1 MDKDRI
7 LHSYGVANKMVEI
20 GKLLKLDNNLL
31 DDLFIIGINHDM
43 GCEFDKNNHAEVG
56 GNKLNE
62 LGFKY
67 YKEVYYHGRIQDEY
81 NSLYLDILNMA
92 DMMIDKYGNDVD
104 YDKRLK
110 DIKSRYGNDNAIYKR
125 CLELVDYLKNKY
137 KEIS

>member
-31 DDLFIIGINHDM
+31 DDLFIIGINHDI
-43 GCEFDKNNHAEVG
+43 GCEFDKNNHAVVG
-56 GNKLNE
+56 GNKLKE
-62 LGFKY
+62 VGFKY

-92 DMMIDKYGNDVD
+92 DMMIDKYGNDVG

-110 DIKSRYGNDNAIYKR
+110 DIESRYGNDNAIYKR
-125 CLELVDYLKNKY
+125 CLELVDYLRNKY